1 MQIVQRALV
10 VAMVVAITLLTVS
23 CGNTGRTIK
32 VKDFESHQWSASED
46 FYYDNS
52 DTLSRRDISL
62 VVRYDKGYV
71 ADSVA
76 MTILTVSPD
85 SLVFEEPFTLHIP
98 RLGNLRPE
106 EQSFVYRSNVLLARS
121 GRYLFRL
128 TPLAPVEGIESI
140 GIIVGEKQ

>member
-1 MQIVQRALV
+1 MQIILRRIVVVAVATMALV
-10 VAMVVAITLLTVS
+10 MVS
-23 CGNTGRTIK
+23 CGNTGRTVE
-32 VKDFESHQWSASED
+32 VKDFENSQWSAPED

-76 MTILTVSPD
+76 MTILTISPD

-140 GIIVGEKQ
+140 GIIVGEEQ

>member
-1 MQIVQRALV
+1 MQVILRYLMVAAVWAVTL
-10 VAMVVAITLLTVS
+10 VAMS
-23 CGNTGRTIK
+23 CGNTGRT
-32 VKDFESHQWSASED
+32 VEVRDFENSQWAAPED

-52 DTLSRRDISL
+52 DTLSHRDISL

-106 EQSFVYRSNVLLARS
+106 EQSFVYRSNVLLARP

-140 GIIVGEKQ
+140 GIVVGEEQ

>member
-1 MQIVQRALV
+1 MQIILRRIVVVAVATMALV
-10 VAMVVAITLLTVS
+10 MVS
-23 CGNTGRTIK
+23 CGNTGRTVE
-32 VKDFESHQWSASED
+32 VKDFENSQWSAPED

-140 GIIVGEKQ
+140 GIIVGEEQ

>member
-1 MQIVQRALV
+1 MQIILRRIVVVAVATMALV
-10 VAMVVAITLLTVS
+10 MVS
-23 CGNTGRTIK
+23 CGNTGRTVE
-32 VKDFESHQWSASED
+32 VKDFENSQWSAPED

-76 MTILTVSPD
+76 MTILTISPD
-85 SLVFEEPFTLHIP
+85 SLVFEEPFALHIP

-140 GIIVGEKQ
+140 GIIVGEEQ